1 MEEDDMRSEDGR
13 LLSAMLAFRRCEDAP
28 DLADKFV
35 LRPEAT
41 SLIEEVLHLTRHIAK
56 PSGRANDDG
65 IVVGKLQRLSDRRD
79 LVQLVTS
86 LAGNLFRHEFR
97 NAFDDDVC
105 GRVARPRGD
114 RLSHALD
121 MTIRRVIEHKNAYHR

>member
-1 MEEDDMRSEDGR
+1 MEQDDMRSENGR
-13 LLSAMLAFRRCEDAP
+13 LLAAMLAFRRCEDTS

-41 SLIEEVLHLTRHIAK
+41 GLIEEVLHLTRHIAK

-86 LAGNLFRHEFR
+86 FAGDLFRHEFR
-97 NAFDDDVC
+97 NALKDDVRC
-105 GRVARPRGD
+105 HVEGSRGD
-114 RLSHALD
+114 RLSHAFD
-121 MTIRRVIEHKNAYHR
+121 MTVRRTIEQ